1 MSSIYP
7 IEVSIDSFQE
17 LVIKKSHKQLVILD
31 ISAQWCTP
39 CRILEP
45 ILSSVA
51 AEYNND
57 EFSLTKL
64 EAEDENMKIAG
75 QFSVRGFPQLLPLSE
90 ARKSCVFTLC
100 KRMILYA
107 SLLIKIYRSLNE
119 NWYFAYQ
126 SWNTRCT
133 NKGCFKT
140 ILKRISLR

>member
-39 CRILEP
+39 CRILKP
-45 ILSSVA
+45 ILSSVV

-75 QFSVRGFPQLLPLSE
+75 QFSVRGFPTVIAFIRGKEVMRFHSVQTHDFIREFIDKNLQE
-90 ARKSCVFTLC
+90 
-100 KRMILYA
+100 
-107 SLLIKIYRSLNE
+107 
-119 NWYFAYQ
+119 
-126 SWNTRCT
+126 
-133 NKGCFKT
+133 FK
-140 ILKRISLR
+140 